1 MAFSKARRLANL
13 MSTASDE
20 IPASRR
26 TLATGS
32 IATAALADDAITSAK
47 IADDAII
54 AALIADN
61 SVDIARLNVSDGSNG
76 QALTTN
82 GSGTLSFTSVGT
94 ADGSITTAKLADD
107 AVTSA
112 KIADDAV
119 TAAKIADSVELGA
132 YKAWAIKTS
141 GYTAVH
147 KDQLIVNSGSSVT
160 ITLPSSPSAGN
171 TVTVHAGGAG
181 AVVIGRN
188 GSNINSTADDGSLA
202 SGSSTQLVYVD
213 GTIGWKEV

>member
-13 MSTASDE
+13 MSTGSDE
-20 IPASRR
+20 VPASKRS
-26 TLATGS
+26 LGTGS
-32 IATAALADDAITSAK
+32 IATAALADDAVTSAK

-61 SVDIARLNVSDGSNG
+61 SVDIARLNVSDGSIG
-76 QALTTN
+76 HALTTN
-82 GSGTLSFTSVGT
+82 GSGTLSFASVGT
-94 ADGSITTAKLADD
+94 ADGSITTAKL
-107 AVTSA
+107 
-112 KIADDAV
+112 ADDAV

>member
-13 MSTASDE
+13 MSTGSDE
-20 IPASRR
+20 VPASKR

-54 AALIADN
+54 AALIADDAITAAAIADN
-61 SVDIARLNVSDGSNG
+61 SIDIARLNVSDGSNG

-107 AVTSA
+107 AVT
-112 KIADDAV
+112 
-119 TAAKIADSVELGA
+119 AAKIADSVELGA
-132 YKAWAIKTS
+132 YKAWAIKT
-141 GYTAVH
+141 GNYTAVH

-188 GSNINSTADDGSLA
+188 GSNINSTADNGSLA

>member
-13 MSTASDE
+13 MSTGSDE
-20 IPASRR
+20 VPASKRS
-26 TLATGS
+26 LGTGS
-32 IATAALADDAITSAK
+32 IATAALADDAVTSAK

-107 AVTSA
+107 AVS
-112 KIADDAV
+112 
-119 TAAKIADSVELGA
+119 AAKIEDSVDLGA